1 MCRESVHLKD
11 IESQDHQEYR
21 SHHHESR
28 FTRKSSRMSST
39 VQSPEKN
46 SQADDIVAP
55 SPDYHDPVEALKAVK
70 AGKADEVDIA
80 ARILAENFDNAG
92 TEPWT
97 KQEDKSLMRKVDW
110 RLIPIVSQV
119 N

>member
-1 MCRESVHLKD
+1 
-11 IESQDHQEYR
+11 
-21 SHHHESR
+21 
-28 FTRKSSRMSST
+28 MSST
-39 VQSPEKN
+39 VQNPEKS

-97 KQEDKSLMRKVDW
+97 KEEDKSLMRKVDW
-110 RLIPIVSQV
+110 RLIPIVSKV
-119 N
+119 NKSV